1 MMNVL
6 RPVKTTLAVAALSL
20 MASGPA
26 FGALTVIE
34 DFADGAGDPS
44 FGIFGFAPTGSGQS
58 AGLQG
63 SSTSGVSASQWEFTP
78 SGQDAYV
85 NALSIDDDAATSGGT
100 AYGAAVSWTVRHF
113 ANGSPRD
120 LGNSGGTGYVGFYA
134 RTTDDDIT
142 VRIAL
147 DETGGSGGTEASDE
161 LALIGDGE
169 WHLYQ
174 ANLADAAFWN
184 ALFGGNGV
192 IDGTSNQID
201 SLLIYNTGP
210 NDGLTTDLD
219 LAYVS
224 YESTGPIANLIPEPA
239 SLALLMSGGL
249 VMLGRRRS
257 A

>member
-1 MMNVL
+1 M
-6 RPVKTTLAVAALSL
+6 KTSRLLKSFTAAAALSL
-20 MASGPA
+20 MASTPA

-34 DFADGAGDPS
+34 DFADGAGDAS
-44 FGIFGFAPTGSGQS
+44 FGIFGFGPTGSGQS
-58 AGLQG
+58 AGLLG
-63 SSTSGVSASQWEFTP
+63 TSTSAVSATQWDFTP
-78 SGQDAYV
+78 SGESAYV
-85 NALSIDDDAATSGGT
+85 NTLSIDDDPATNGGT
-100 AYGAAVSWTVRHF
+100 AYGATVAWTIRHF

-120 LGNSGGTGYVGFYA
+120 LGNAGPTGYVGFYA

-147 DETGGSGGTEASDE
+147 DETGGSGGTEASNE
-161 LALIGDGE
+161 LALIGDGD
-169 WHLYQ
+169 WHLYEV
-174 ANLADAAFWN
+174 NLADAASWN

-210 NDGLTTDLD
+210 NDGLTTALD

-224 YESTGPIANLIPEPA
+224 YESTGPIANLVPEPA
-239 SLALLMSGGL
+239 SLALIGTAGL
-249 VMLGRRRS
+249 FMIGRRRQ